1 MGWQDAPIDD
11 SYDVKTAPVPRSGIP
26 APGPSSV
33 ADDVMGMAR
42 TAGQWA
48 KQGALPAIGSA
59 ALPAAATAMF
69 PPAAGIAPILRG
81 IGSGLGEVGN
91 QALGI
96 TEPSWKQIAAST
108 LIPMGMELGANL
120 ARTGNALTPALNM
133 QAPQMATSQIAGYKS
148 GVPSKQLFEQATR
161 EGVTIPLNETMTV
174 LQDMRNSISNAT
186 PAGQK
191 AFETVLK
198 QTGLEDLATTPS
210 GVSPAKMQ
218 NVLADI
224 GKLQTQAAKEG
235 GLKANYLGKFFSS
248 LSNDLE
254 QSGAA
259 LGPARQAFKREAVLN
274 ELDDAINTAFFIKK
288 GQGSQGEFSANKVL
302 NMLNK
307 TSEGTG
313 KFFAQAMTKGEQQE
327 IKDLFGF
334 LNTLPALKP
343 GAGQNA
349 GSLRFWERMTHAG
362 AGGGIG
368 AGLGFAAT
376 SSPIGAGIGA
386 GIGMLAPEVGSAF
399 NLMWQ
404 AHKMPGGNQ
413 ILKSLLTNSDGA
425 LTPQVIGTLSAFVT
439 GKRAHAGTVQP
450 EQHGT
455 SLRPMAMEQ

>member
-1 MGWQDAPIDD
+1 MGWQDSPIDE
-11 SYDVKTAPVPRSGIP
+11 SYDMKSVPAPKSGIP
-26 APGPSSV
+26 EPAPSS
-33 ADDVMGMAR
+33 AAEDMMGIAR

-59 ALPAAATAMF
+59 VLPAAATALF
-69 PPAAGIAPILRG
+69 PPAAGLAPILRG
-81 IGSGLGEVGN
+81 IGSGIGEAGN

-108 LIPMGMELGANL
+108 LIPMGMEVGANL
-120 ARTGNALTPALNM
+120 ARTGKALTPALNT
-133 QAPQMATSQIAGYKS
+133 QAPQMATSQMAGYKS
-148 GVPSKQLFEQATR
+148 SVPAKQLFDQATKQ
-161 EGVTIPLNETMTV
+161 GVTIPLNTTMTV
-174 LQDMRNSISNAT
+174 LQDMRNSIANAT

-198 QTGLEDLATTPS
+198 QTGLEDLATTPA

-235 GLKANYLGKFFSS
+235 GLKANYLGKFFAS
-248 LSNDLE
+248 LSDDLE

-274 ELDDAINTAFFIKK
+274 ELDDAINNAFFIKK
-288 GQGSQGEFSANKVL
+288 GQGAQGEFSANKVL

-313 KFFAQAMTKGEQQE
+313 KFFAQAMTKGEQGE

-343 GAGQNA
+343 GAGQTFGSGGFFDKVSRA
-349 GSLRFWERMTHAG
+349 GLSGGAG
-362 AGGGIG
+362 AS
-368 AGLGFAAT
+368 LGFAMGGPTGAA
-376 SSPIGAGIGA
+376 IGG
-386 GIGMLAPEVGSAF
+386 GIGMLAPEVSNFGGL
-399 NLMWQ
+399 LMQ
-404 AHKMPGGNQ
+404 AWKMPGGRQ
-413 ILKSLLTNSDGA
+413 VAKSLLTNSDGA

-439 GKRAHAGTVQP
+439 GKMAQSGTIQP
-450 EQHGT
+450 EQRGT
-455 SLRPMAMEQ
+455 SLRPMATEQ